1 VEYRWEWEPVDE
13 NRVVALQRE
22 LGIHPVFCR
31 LLVQRGVGDFEGAR
45 QFFRPELK
53 HLHAPLAMK
62 GMVQALDRLDLA
74 LSRGERML
82 VYGDYDVDGTTA
94 VALVY
99 RFLRR
104 RHDAVEYYIPDRDSE
119 GYGLSEAG
127 VRYAAATGVGLILT
141 LDCGIKAVDRVAE
154 ARALGIE
161 VIVTDHH
168 LPGSELPDAVA
179 ILDPKQADCGY
190 PYKELCGCG
199 VGFKLLQGF
208 VERHGLST
216 DELYEGL
223 DLVAVSIAA
232 DIVPVTGENRVLL
245 HHGLRRLA
253 EAPRPG
259 LRALLRQAKVTGT
272 PTIRDVV
279 FGLAPRIN
287 AAGRMGH
294 ARDAVA
300 MLLAETEDPARDG
313 ADELQS
319 RNDHRKQEDQDTTRE
334 ALTMLWAWPDR
345 EERFSTVVF
354 AEHWHKGVIGIVA
367 SRLIE
372 KHYRP
377 TIVLTASN
385 GQAVG
390 SARSVPGLD
399 IHDAI
404 AACSDL
410 LDRFG
415 GHPFAAGLSMPL
427 ANVPIFRERFE
438 AAVRERIPRDLLV
451 PRLRIHAELT
461 LPDLKEKF
469 FSILRQFE
477 PFGPGNPAPIFAS
490 RALQTQGAPRVLK
503 EEHLKVQVRGAG
515 ASFDGIAFGQASS
528 LELCSSGKP
537 LALAYHVEENRWNG
551 QVSLQLQIKSIKRS
565 EEIEA

>member
-1 VEYRWEWEPVDE
+1 VEYRWEWAPVDE
-13 NRVVALQRE
+13 AKAKELQRA

-31 LLVQRGVGDFEGAR
+31 LLVQRGISDFDSAKA
-45 QFFRPELK
+45 FFRPELT
-53 HLHAPLAMK
+53 HLHPPLAMK
-62 GMVQALDRLDLA
+62 GMAQALDRLDLA

-99 RFLRR
+99 RFLKRR
-104 RHDAVEYYIPDRDSE
+104 SDAVEYYIPDRDSE
-119 GYGLSEAG
+119 GYGVSEAG
-127 VRYAAATGVGLILT
+127 VRYAAQTGVGLILT
-141 LDCGIKAVDRVAE
+141 LDCGIKAVERIAE
-154 ARALGIE
+154 ARALGID
-161 VIVTDHH
+161 VIVADHH

-179 ILDPKQADCGY
+179 ILDPKQADCPY
-190 PYKELCGCG
+190 PYPELCGCG
-199 VGFKLLQGF
+199 IGFKLLQGF
-208 VERHGLST
+208 VERHQLPK

-245 HHGLRRLA
+245 RHGLERLA
-253 EAPRPG
+253 LAPRPG
-259 LRALLRQAKVTGT
+259 LRALLRQAKVNGA
-272 PTIRDVV
+272 PTIRDLV

-300 MLLAETEDPARDG
+300 MLLAETDDPARDG

-334 ALTMLWAWPDR
+334 ALAMVMAWPDR

-377 TIVLTASN
+377 TIVLTASG

-399 IHDAI
+399 IHDTI
-404 AACSDL
+404 TACADL
-410 LDRFG
+410 LDRYG

-427 ANVPIFRERFE
+427 AHVPLFRERFE
-438 AAVRERIPRDLLV
+438 AAVRERLPRDLLT
-451 PRLRIHAELT
+451 PRLRIDAELT
-461 LPDLKEKF
+461 LPDVKPKF
-469 FSILRQFE
+469 FNILRQFE
-477 PFGPGNPAPIFAS
+477 PFGPGNPAPVFAS
-490 RALQTQGAPRVLK
+490 LALETLGAPRVLK
-503 EEHLKVQVRGAG
+503 EEHLKVQVRGAWVT
-515 ASFDGIAFGQASS
+515 FDGIAFGQAGA
-528 LELCSSGKP
+528 LDLCSSGKP
-537 LALAYHVEENRWNG
+537 LALAYQVEENRWKD

-565 EEIEA
+565 EEIKA